1 MVEAAVV
8 AVVVAEEVSHL
19 FIFSIILKAWS
30 HGERVNGASRIT
42 RLEGLK
48 HSPALHIKF
57 LTLLL
62 A

>member
-1 MVEAAVV
+1 M